1 MIKKSPKIAAGIFV
15 VGTVIAPTMANAET
29 NESNEVET
37 LEFISEIPGEE
48 LVIPLLKDKVEESGE
63 ANLQS
68 SEAVSTDAT
77 TGANDVDLY
86 DDPTNPD
93 PIDPDPENPD
103 PENPDPENPDPEN
116 PDPENPDPENPDP
129 DPDPD
134 PDPIDPGE
142 GDEDGNLS
150 GNEDDD
156 SLLPNEPVNNTPTQG
171 GNSSSGS
178 NAPQNVK
185 TNEVASSGD
194 NGMQQ
199 LPQTG
204 EGTGTT
210 TLLGGLL
217 ALMGSLFFLRKKG

>member
-103 PENPDPENPDPEN
+103 PENPDPEKPGPGTGPTDPKPVPN
-116 PDPENPDPENPDP
+116 
-129 DPDPD
+129 PD

-178 NAPQNVK
+178 NAPQNVT

-194 NGMQQ
+194 SGMQQ

-204 EGTGTT
+204 EGTGAT
-210 TLLGGLL
+210 TLFGGLL